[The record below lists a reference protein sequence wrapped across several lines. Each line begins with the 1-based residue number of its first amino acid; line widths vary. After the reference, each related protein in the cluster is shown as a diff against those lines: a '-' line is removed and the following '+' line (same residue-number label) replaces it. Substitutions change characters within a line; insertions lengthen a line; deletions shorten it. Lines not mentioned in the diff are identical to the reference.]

1 MPRRKRISTIR
12 DTLPAIYR
20 PLLPRFFSEPA
31 PRETAAVC
39 LCCPMLPGQ
48 GSPGGASALFFDPGT
63 KCCTYSP
70 SIPGYLVGGLLSDA
84 SPALAEGR
92 RRIRER
98 IRSRFGVR
106 PRGLVPGR
114 RFELLYSAGA
124 GQAFGRSS
132 NLRCPYHDPASGH
145 CTVRPWWES
154 TCHTWFC
161 KHVAG
166 NDGLLVWQALRR
178 YLKAVEEALTAFVLN
193 RTGLPPDDLP
203 ATGDSGTLSAG
214 ELDEHPLSEAEHRR
228 LWGRF
233 AGHEEDFY
241 RRAFRLVSG
250 LTRTEFQQTGGAP
263 LALRLRAL
271 RKAHEAAL
279 ARNAPPVLLR
289 APALAVT
296 YLGGGR
302 YRLTTYSE
310 YDPLVVSRAVFR
322 LLDEF
327 DGVRTNRQIG
337 VALRR
342 AGKTALPGR
351 LLLQLHQA
359 RVLVVP

>member
-1 MPRRKRISTIR
+1 VPRRKRISTIR
-12 DTLPAIYR
+12 DSLPEIYR
-20 PLLPRFFSEPA
+20 PLLPPFFSGRA
-31 PRETAAVC
+31 PRETAALC
-39 LCCPMLPGQ
+39 LSCPMLPEQ

-70 SIPGYLVGGLLSDA
+70 SIPNYLVGGLLGDA
-84 SPALAEGR
+84 SPALADGR
-92 RRIRER
+92 SRIRER
-98 IRSRFGVR
+98 IRSRFGVT
-106 PRGLVPGR
+106 PWGLIPGR

-132 NLRCPYHDPASGH
+132 NLRCHFHDPASGH

-161 KHVAG
+161 KHVHG
-166 NDGLLVWQALRR
+166 KDGLLFWQALRR
-178 YLKAVEEALTAFVLN
+178 YLKAVEEALTAFVLD

-203 ATGDSGTLSAG
+203 GGGDSGALSAG
-214 ELDEHPLSEAEHRR
+214 ELDERPVSEAEYRR

-250 LTRTEFQQTGGAP
+250 LTRKEFQEAGGAL

-271 RKAHEAAL
+271 RKAHATAL
-279 ARNAPPVLLR
+279 ARSAPPALRR
-289 APALAVT
+289 APSLAATHV
-296 YLGGGR
+296 GGGR

-310 YDPLVVSRAVFR
+310 YDPLVVSRAVFL

-327 DGVRTNRQIG
+327 DGERTNRQIG
-337 VALRR
+337 AALRR
-342 AGKTALPGR
+342 AGKTVLPGR
-351 LLLQLHQA
+351 LVLQLHQA
-359 RVLVVP
+359 RILVVP